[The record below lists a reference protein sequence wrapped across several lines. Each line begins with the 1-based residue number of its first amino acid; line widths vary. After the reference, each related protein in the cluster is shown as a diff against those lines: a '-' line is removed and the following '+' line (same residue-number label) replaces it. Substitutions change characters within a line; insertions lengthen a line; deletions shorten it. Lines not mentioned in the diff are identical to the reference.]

1 MPNIRPNYALET
13 RGVSPDRAGG
23 GKEIVRNAPRRAV
36 VAGAAGGVLAG
47 LLLLF
52 LVVPVAGVV
61 GVDGVAGARLLVSDA
76 ELRDAIARTAVTATT
91 ATLVAA
97 LTGIPLAWLLAHR
110 AFRGRHVVELLL
122 DLPLVL
128 PHPVAGIALL
138 LAFGRTSAVG
148 ARLAEAG
155 LHVVGTPV
163 GTVCAMLFVSAP
175 LFVSAARES
184 FARIDPSLEL
194 VARTLGEDAWGA
206 FRRVTLP
213 LARRGLLAGAVVTW
227 ARAVSEF
234 GAVVVLAY
242 NPKVVSVL
250 SYERLTGFGLRE
262 ALPVAAALLLV
273 SLVPLAA
280 LRALRTPRRG
290 WDAVALR

>member
-1 MPNIRPNYALET
+1 MANIRPDYVPDT
-13 RGVSPDRAGG
+13 REVPRSGG
-23 GKEIVRNAPRRAV
+23 ASGKEFVRNPPRSGRAV
-36 VAGAAGGVLAG
+36 LAGALAG
-47 LLLLF
+47 LLASALLLF
-52 LVVPVAGVV
+52 LLVPVAGVL
-61 GVDGVAGARLLVSDA
+61 GSDGAAGARLLVGDA
-76 ELRDAIARTAVTATT
+76 ELRAALALTAVTATA
-91 ATLVAA
+91 ATLLAA
-97 LTGIPLAWLLAHR
+97 LTGVPLAWLLAHR
-110 AFRGRHVVELLL
+110 AFRWRGVVEVLL

-138 LAFGRTSAVG
+138 LVLGRSGVVG
-148 ARLAEAG
+148 GPLVERG
-155 LHVVGTPV
+155 LHIVGTPA

-184 FARIDPSLEL
+184 FARVDPSLEL
-194 VARTLGEDAWGA
+194 VARTLGENAWGA

-250 SYERLTGFGLRE
+250 SYERFTGFGLRE
-262 ALPVAAALLLV
+262 ALPVAAALLLA
-273 SLVPLAA
+273 SLLPLAA
-280 LRALRTPRRG
+280 LRALRGPR
-290 WDAVALR
+290 